1 MTKRRV
7 PAVFRAVVPAAFI
20 LAVAVSTGP
29 ATAQS
34 VQGVVAP
41 VTVPSTTGATT
52 DAISNNATRALEAYV
67 DILIDVDR
75 VVRQWQSHVDQVA
88 GTQQESVIRAQADA
102 AIVDTIQRDGR
113 MTVTDYQ
120 RIGAAAVR
128 DPALMAQIQQMYRQ
142 RAGN

>member
-1 MTKRRV
+1 MTKRSV
-7 PAVFRAVVPAAFI
+7 PMVLRAATLGAAF
-20 LAVAVSTGP
+20 LAGTVGAGS
-29 ATAQS
+29 ALAQS

-41 VTVPSTTGATT
+41 VTVPSTTGTMA
-52 DAISNNATRALEAYV
+52 DAVSNNAVRALEAYV

-75 VVRQWQSHVDQVA
+75 VVRQWQPHVDQVA
-88 GTQQESVIRAQADA
+88 GTEQESLIRAQADA
-102 AIVDTIQRDGR
+102 VIVDTIQRDGR

-128 DPALMAQIQQMYRQ
+128 DPALMAKIQHMYRQ